1 MADQVPG
8 MLVNAWGIT
17 HVGQAGACCVKST
30 TGEPH
35 PFMVTKTPNVGGV
48 GFAKIIPHPT
58 IDPLASVEAQKE
70 TNVGFVLAAV
80 SVTLPSVKLNAAG
93 VKAKLLRFGPRG
105 CVTVNEP
112 EMLHTGGHAKP
123 PEKEVNGL
131 PV

>member
-70 TNVGFVLAAV
+70 TNDGCGLAAGR
-80 SVTLPSVKLNAAG
+80 VTCPPCKSNA
-93 VKAKLLRFGPRG
+93 
-105 CVTVNEP
+105 P
-112 EMLHTGGHAKP
+112 EVEGK
-123 PEKEVNGL
+123 V
-131 PV
+131 